1 MVRRTSILKITL
13 IALSL
18 LLFIS
23 IFSLVTK
30 FNSLSQQRI
39 TGAVVVIEE
48 VIKLPKPIIK
58 GNVSVEEAIYNR
70 ISVRNFKDE
79 QLSLKEFSQLLY
91 ASQGITEGTHR
102 TVPSAGA
109 LYPIEIYAA
118 VDDVENITPGLY
130 YYIPQK
136 HSIEYI
142 GDGSIKPNIPSIAYN
157 QLWIKDSAA
166 DIIITADYLRT
177 ESKYG
182 KMAEKYVHMEVG
194 HSAQNVYLQAYA
206 LGLGTT
212 IVAGFDNQKMKE
224 LMEIPYMPLAI
235 LPIGKPG

>member
-1 MVRRTSILKITL
+1 MTRRTSILKITL

-48 VIKLPKPIIK
+48 VIKLPEPIIK

-79 QLSLKEFSQLLY
+79 QLSLKDFSQLLY

-109 LYPIEIYAA
+109 LYPLEIYAA

-142 GDGSIKPNIPSIAYN
+142 GDGSIKPNI
-157 QLWIKDSAA
+157 K
-166 DIIITADYLRT
+166 
-177 ESKYG
+177 
-182 KMAEKYVHMEVG
+182 
-194 HSAQNVYLQAYA
+194 
-206 LGLGTT
+206 
-212 IVAGFDNQKMKE
+212 
-224 LMEIPYMPLAI
+224 
-235 LPIGKPG
+235 